1 MMNIRFKLLI
11 LAVLISARAIAQA
24 PDRPNILWI
33 VSEDNSPFI
42 GAYGDKFATT
52 PAIDQLAREGILY
65 QNAFCTAAVCAPS
78 RATLI
83 TGMYPSSL
91 GTEHMRSSYP
101 VPDFVKF
108 FPRYLRETGYYT
120 TNNAK
125 KDYNTIDQ
133 LQAWDESSNKA
144 TYLNRKPGQPFFAV
158 FNLETTHESSIFSP
172 AAKREMY
179 SQFAGADA
187 AKKIPFDEPV
197 LRHDPEKVRIPPYHP
212 QTPEMKHDWALYY
225 DKIQEMDTQ
234 VDKLLKDLEK
244 AGLADNTIVFY
255 YADNGGVLGRSKRFM
270 NESGLRIPLI
280 IRIPEKYRSA
290 NTLKPGSVSDRLVDF
305 VDFAPTVLSLAGITI
320 PQHLQGKAFLGAAST
335 PDDAKKIAFGSRGRM
350 DAGIDLVRT
359 VRDKKYRYVAN
370 FMPHRIYG
378 QHIKFMWMATSMQSW
393 EREFRAGK
401 LNDIQ
406 SAFFREKPSEELYNV
421 SADPDNIVNLAGKEE
436 FRTILEKLRKQTYDQ
451 IITLNDPGFI
461 PEAGLEE
468 ISKTG
473 TPYDYVRSTQYDVR
487 KVLETAVAASSRNS
501 RKLPLLIKKM
511 QDKNPVIRYWAA
523 TGALILGAKAKS
535 ASKNLTGLLDDPQD
549 YVQIAAAEALYHLG
563 EKEKALAVFFLNLGS
578 DNTML
583 RVQILSALT
592 AASPA
597 ELAPIKPQLAEIVK
611 KKKSEY
617 DANAA
622 AFLIEKLDEPIGK

>member
-1 MMNIRFKLLI
+1 MTKLRFHFLMFALL
-11 LAVLISARAIAQA
+11 LASQAIGQT

-52 PAIDQLAREGILY
+52 PAIDKLAQEGILY

-83 TGMYPSSL
+83 TGMYPSSV
-91 GTEHMRSSYP
+91 GTENMRSAYP

-108 FPRYLRETGYYT
+108 FPRYLREAGYYT

-125 KDYNTIDQ
+125 KDYNTVDQ
-133 LQAWDESSNKA
+133 LQAWDESSGKA
-144 TYLNRKPGQPFFAV
+144 TYLNRKQDQPFFAV
-158 FNLETTHESSIFSP
+158 FNLETTHESSIFSA

-179 SQFAGADA
+179 SQFAGAEA
-187 AKKIPFDEPV
+187 AKRIPPEEPA

-212 QTPEMKHDWALYY
+212 PTPEMKHDWALYY
-225 DKIQEMDTQ
+225 DKIQDMDAQ

-244 AGLADNTIVFY
+244 AGLAENTIVFY

-290 NTLKPGSVSDRLVDF
+290 SPLKPGSVSGRLVDF
-305 VDFAPTVLSLAGITI
+305 TDFAPTVLSLAGVKI
-320 PQHLQGKAFLGAAST
+320 PEYMQGKAFLGKAAT
-335 PDDAKKIAFGSRGRM
+335 PDDAKSIAFGSRGRM

-359 VRDKKYRYVAN
+359 VRDKQYRYVAN
-370 FMPHRIYG
+370 FMPHKIYG
-378 QHIKFMWMATSMQSW
+378 QHIKFMWMASSMKSW
-393 EREFRAGK
+393 EREFKAGR
-401 LNDIQ
+401 LNEVQ
-406 SAFFREKPSEELYNV
+406 SAFFREKPSEELYDV
-421 SADPDNIVNLAGKEE
+421 LADPDNIVNLAARPELKPV
-436 FRTILEKLRKQTYDQ
+436 LEKLRKATFAQ
-451 IITLNDPGFI
+451 ISRLNDPGFI

-468 ISKTG
+468 ISKTT
-473 TPYDYVRSTQYDVR
+473 TPYEYARSAQYNIG
-487 KVLETAVAASSRNS
+487 KVLEVATAASSRDK

-511 QDKNPVIRYWAA
+511 SDKDPVIRYWAA
-523 TGALILGAKAKS
+523 TGALVLGRDATA
-535 ASKNLTGLLDDPQD
+535 ASKKLTELLDDPQA
-549 YVQIAAAEALYHLG
+549 YVQVAAAEALYHFG
-563 EKEKALAVFFLNLGS
+563 EKQKALPVFFRNLS
-578 DNTML
+578 ASNTML

-597 ELAPIKPQLAEIVK
+597 ELTPIREDLEKIAKLK
-611 KKKSEY
+611 NSEY
-617 DANAA
+617 DSNAA
-622 AFLIEKLDEPIGK
+622 AFLLEGLDAKTEK